1 MSISRKSQ
9 AVGSLLV
16 GSVVVVV
23 VVDDGCGVTEEDEE
37 DVHVSV
43 RIQLVGSSEEEKSC
57 C

>member
-1 MSISRKSQ
+1 MSMSRKSQ

-16 GSVVVVV
+16 GSVGVDD
-23 VVDDGCGVTEEDEE
+23 DDGCGCAVEDED
-37 DVHVSV
+37 DVHVSA

>member
-16 GSVVVVV
+16 GSVV